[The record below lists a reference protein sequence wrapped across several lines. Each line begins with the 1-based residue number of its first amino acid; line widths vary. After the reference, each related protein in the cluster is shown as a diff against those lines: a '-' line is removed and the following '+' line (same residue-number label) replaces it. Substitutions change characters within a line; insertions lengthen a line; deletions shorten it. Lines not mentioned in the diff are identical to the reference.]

1 MLVLIA
7 FVLKFILKLRFSKN
21 TSIANILCRRY
32 GRSTLVSFRCWERT
46 KIKYHKA
53 VADVKFLQVCRY
65 ADLVPI
71 FLRFKLSSKRL
82 HHSSEVQKSR
92 RRLLDVEIK
101 NKERLISQL
110 SEGISHHES
119 LFKSCVRFIDYIRCK
134 SIIDNTVNFCQEK
147 WNSTHDRKITSLRS
161 RSRSEANLLDPES
174 VITNIS
180 RYVLSDVEKRALANG
195 LNFTLPPNKL
205 KTGSYLANF
214 EVLYSDISKSSFR
227 GSDEDKLYFQKSLSD
242 IAFSSTFNFNF
253 NRKHL
258 CNIPQEEHDALKRLS
273 KNKDIIITKPDKG
286 SGVVIMNRSD
296 YISKMQEIISDETK
310 FKFASNQDIY
320 KISRT
325 IERRVRNYL
334 RDYVKKPGFIS
345 DAEYSTLYPNGSH
358 IGVMYGLPKVHKNNT
373 PMRPICSAVGT
384 ATYDLGKYLANI
396 IKPASRCDLGTD
408 LDNTFQFV
416 NQLKSQN
423 VSEMFMVSFD
433 VRSLFTNVPLL
444 KTIDICMDRLYRGN
458 ADITPHM
465 PEDVLRRLIKLC
477 VCDNTFVFNNK
488 VYQQIDGVA
497 MGSSL
502 GPVLANIWMAHLEE
516 KFILTSALSPQF
528 YRRYVD
534 DTFCLFKKQA
544 DVHLFHD
551 YLNSIDVS
559 TQFDVETESDGQLAF
574 LDTMVSHNDNN
585 HYPDTSTRVK
595 PTDKGLFYNF
605 DSFIPISYKRNLIS
619 CLIYRVYH
627 IASSFKIFDI
637 DLFSLENKFIRNGF
651 PLSLIDDATGKFL
664 NNQYSIKDKALTVP
678 KRPVIII
685 LPFLGPISYYVRRK
699 LIRLIT
705 RFYPT
710 AAPKIIFKRGLR
722 ISNLFSYKDTLPLK
736 CQSGVV
742 YQIKC
747 ESCGPSAVYIG
758 KTKNTLHER
767 FYGPNGHLHPSTSSS
782 PLLHHLGLNLNS
794 KCEFNCDNIMILDRC
809 NNDNKLRFM
818 ESIYLKF
825 EKQTLNTQERS
836 IPLCVV

>member
-1 MLVLIA
+1 
-7 FVLKFILKLRFSKN
+7 
-21 TSIANILCRRY
+21 
-32 GRSTLVSFRCWERT
+32 
-46 KIKYHKA
+46 
-53 VADVKFLQVCRY
+53 
-65 ADLVPI
+65 
-71 FLRFKLSSKRL
+71 
-82 HHSSEVQKSR
+82 
-92 RRLLDVEIK
+92 
-101 NKERLISQL
+101 
-110 SEGISHHES
+110 
-119 LFKSCVRFIDYIRCK
+119 
-134 SIIDNTVNFCQEK
+134 
-147 WNSTHDRKITSLRS
+147 
-161 RSRSEANLLDPES
+161 
-174 VITNIS
+174 
-180 RYVLSDVEKRALANG
+180 
-195 LNFTLPPNKL
+195 
-205 KTGSYLANF
+205 
-214 EVLYSDISKSSFR
+214 
-227 GSDEDKLYFQKSLSD
+227 
-242 IAFSSTFNFNF
+242 
-253 NRKHL
+253 
-258 CNIPQEEHDALKRLS
+258 
-273 KNKDIIITKPDKG
+273 
-286 SGVVIMNRSD
+286 
-296 YISKMQEIISDETK
+296 
-310 FKFASNQDIY
+310 
-320 KISRT
+320 
-325 IERRVRNYL
+325 
-334 RDYVKKPGFIS
+334 
-345 DAEYSTLYPNGSH
+345 
-358 IGVMYGLPKVHKNNT
+358 
-373 PMRPICSAVGT
+373 
-384 ATYDLGKYLANI
+384 
-396 IKPASRCDLGTD
+396 
-408 LDNTFQFV
+408 
-416 NQLKSQN
+416 
-423 VSEMFMVSFD
+423 
-433 VRSLFTNVPLL
+433 
-444 KTIDICMDRLYRGN
+444 
-458 ADITPHM
+458 
-465 PEDVLRRLIKLC
+465 
-477 VCDNTFVFNNK
+477 
-488 VYQQIDGVA
+488 

-534 DTFCLFKKQA
+534 DKFCLFKKQA
-544 DVHLFHD
+544 DFHLFHD

-559 TQFDVETESDGQLAF
+559 TQFDVEIESDGQLAF

-585 HYPDTSTRVK
+585 HYPDTSMRVK
-595 PTDKGLFYNF
+595 PTDKGLFYN
-605 DSFIPISYKRNLIS
+605 SFIPISYKRNLIS

-710 AAPKIIFKRGLR
+710 VAPKIIFKRGLR

-809 NNDNKLRFM
+809 NNDYKLRFM

-825 EKQTLNTQERS
+825 EKQALNTQERS